1 MYSLNTKYID
11 RLDHLRF
18 FAAVLLIFHHFRGHV
33 NWNGHLRWE
42 SIIPLWLQNGSTGVS
57 FFLVLT

>member
-1 MYSLNTKYID
+1 MYLLNTKYID

-33 NWNGHLRWE
+33 NWNGHL
-42 SIIPLWLQNGSTGVS
+42 
-57 FFLVLT
+57 